1 MTDAPVQAAYEE
13 HAGRDARSR
22 VSISSSSLV
31 RSGARTST
39 PNSTRPEVD
48 VLLEVDAPPDDAE
61 LDALDELA
69 LVPPPLTL

>member
-1 MTDAPVQAAYEE
+1 
-13 HAGRDARSR
+13 
-22 VSISSSSLV
+22 VSISSSTLV

-61 LDALDELA
+61 LDALDEVA